1 MERSED
7 AKPVLE
13 DLYRAQP
20 KASLAYL
27 QNLFPSVPKYLD
39 YVLEGLRKAGLR
51 EE

>member
-7 AKPVLE
+7 AKAAPE

-20 KASLAYL
+20 NVSIAYI
-27 QNLFPSVPKYLD
+27 QKLFPSVPEILD
-39 YVLEGLRKAGLR
+39 YLLDELRKAGLR